1 MTRNDRENV
10 YVPFLFKFLFV
21 KKNDEEEEEGKLVGE
36 IGATKLYR
44 YAVNIRR
51 I

>member
-21 KKNDEEEEEGKLVGE
+21 NDEEEEEEGKLVGE